1 MADEKT
7 DELSTKDLLKVLIE
21 EVGQVN
27 LRLNEMNA
35 RLIKVEAFVDD
46 RSRDTRPRL
55 DLIHKEIADL
65 KHNDIARLHQ
75 EIADSKASLQ
85 QEIANS
91 EERLRQEIAN
101 SEERLRQEIANS
113 EERLQQQI
121 TPLQQRVAD
130 VYTEVR
136 GFGRQLKLLREEMWG
151 ERKERA
157 ELEERIEILER
168 AAA

>member
-7 DELSTKDLLKVLIE
+7 DELTDRNLLEILLERVDQIALE
-21 EVGQVN
+21 Q
-27 LRLNEMNA
+27 RQTNA

-65 KHNDIARLHQ
+65 KHNDIAQLREAL
-75 EIADSKASLQ
+75 
-85 QEIANS
+85 ANT
-91 EERLRQEIAN
+91 
-101 SEERLRQEIANS
+101 
-113 EERLQQQI
+113 EERLQQQN
-121 TPLQQRVAD
+121 TSLQQRVEA
-130 VYTEVR
+130 VYTETRSFVR
-136 GFGRQLKLLREEMWG
+136 QIKLLRDEIWG
-151 ERKERA
+151 EQKERV

>member
-101 SEERLRQEIANS
+101 SEERL
-113 EERLQQQI
+113 QQQI